1 MMRFRKTSI
10 WVKLL
15 LVIVAVYA
23 VITLVD
29 LQDRI
34 SDAKA
39 NAAALEEQV
48 LYAEQENA
56 LVEQE
61 LAELGSDSSIM
72 KIART
77 RLGMVEAG
85 EIVFYDAD
93 AQ

>member
-1 MMRFRKTSI
+1 MRLKKTSF
-10 WVKLL
+10 WTKLL
-15 LVIVAVYA
+15 LIIVIAYA

-29 LQDRI
+29 LQDRVT
-34 SDAKA
+34 AA
-39 NAAALEEQV
+39 NAQVAALEEQV
-48 LYAEQENA
+48 LFAEQENA

-61 LAELGSDSSIM
+61 LNELGTDKSIR

-93 AQ
+93 VQ

>member
-1 MMRFRKTSI
+1 MRFRKTSFLTK
-10 WVKLL
+10 VLL
-15 LVIVAVYA
+15 IVVAAYA
-23 VITLVD
+23 IITLVN

-34 SDAKA
+34 SAA
-39 NAAALEEQV
+39 NAQIDTLEAQV
-48 LYAEQENA
+48 LYAEQEYA

-61 LAELGSDSSIM
+61 LSELGSDKSVM

-93 AQ
+93 VQ